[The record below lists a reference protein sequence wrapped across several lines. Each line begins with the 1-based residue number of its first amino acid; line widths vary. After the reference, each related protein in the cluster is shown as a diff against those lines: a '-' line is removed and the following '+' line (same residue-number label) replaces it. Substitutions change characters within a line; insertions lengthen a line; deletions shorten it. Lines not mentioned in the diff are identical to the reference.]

1 MERFVKIFI
10 EGETTDNLWSEIDSI
25 DGIQLVERI
34 CTSSQAV
41 AYYRVEA
48 SRFDRALE
56 RLMAYGEV
64 SELDADEQKRLLV
77 RYNTMQRIAAA
88 RM

>member
-1 MERFVKIFI
+1 MERFVKIVI

-25 DGIQLVERI
+25 DGIQLVERTR
-34 CTSSQAV
+34 TSSQAV

-48 SRFDRALE
+48 SRFDWAME

-64 SELDADEQKRLLV
+64 SELGAEERKSLLI
-77 RYNTMQRIAAA
+77 RYNTMQRIAAS
-88 RM
+88 RL